1 MDATL
6 PIWQRSHSDFL
17 RSYALLFPNAALI
30 RQVVSIHPV
39 SLTMFPSS
47 FTKPNPSTTYPPP
60 LPTPKPHQ
68 TLPANL
74 IPALQQRRYIH
85 IERTI
90 HLRVRK
96 QLVDGLQRRRKRICR
111 RPRCLQE
118 VEADFTR
125 FEIHVWVAD
134 WGRESDFGWC
144 ERVRGRDED
153 VEVPETGWKGW
164 SVGRL
169 EEIWFCLVF
178 ERG

>member
-1 MDATL
+1 MPCSSQTPRWFAKSSQFTPALFQCL
-6 PIWQRSHSDFL
+6 P
-17 RSYALLFPNAALI
+17 SY
-30 RQVVSIHPV
+30 
-39 SLTMFPSS
+39 
-47 FTKPNPSTTYPPP
+47 FTKPNPSTTEPPP

-68 TLPANL
+68 ALPANL

-96 QLVDGLQRRRKRICR
+96 QLVDGLQRRRKRVRR
-111 RPRCLQE
+111 RPRRLQE
-118 VEADFTR
+118 VETDFTR

-144 ERVRGRDED
+144 ERVGGRDE
-153 VEVPETGWKGW
+153 EVPETGWEGW

-169 EEIWFCLVF
+169 EERWFCLIFRTITFVSSPRDALQDGF
-178 ERG
+178 PV